1 MKKKSDLKNNF
12 FYRLYVG
19 TGIFTVALMTFLVLL
34 TVVLRYV
41 FSISFPFMEE
51 FITVTFA
58 FTTFWGA
65 GICVIENEN
74 INIDMFYAKLK
85 GGIKKG
91 VYIFNTFIVLVVNV
105 LMFIYSIK
113 WVVLVG
119 SHRSMGMKV
128 PTAYIYGIMPVCT
141 VITIVCIIIV
151 LINAIKK
158 PAGEYDQ
165 ESELPPVD
173 LKI

>member
-1 MKKKSDLKNNF
+1 MKNKNSVVNF

-19 TGIFTVALMTFLVLL
+19 VGIFAVALMSFLVLL

-41 FSISFPFMEE
+41 FNISFPFMEE
-51 FITVTFA
+51 FITVNFA

-74 INIDMFYAKLK
+74 INIDMFYVKLK
-85 GGIKKG
+85 GGVKKA
-91 VYIFNTFIVLVVNV
+91 VYIFNTFIVLIVNV
-105 LMFIYSIK
+105 LILYFSIK
-113 WVVLVG
+113 WVALVG

-128 PTAYIYGIMPVCT
+128 PMAYIYGIMPVCT
-141 VITIVCIIIV
+141 VITVVCIFIV
-151 LINAIKK
+151 LISAIKR
-158 PAGEYDQ
+158 PIREYDQ
-165 ESELPPVD
+165 EADLPPVE